1 MKIVSWNVAGLRT
14 CLNREFEIFLL
25 IRIIK
30 KRMLLVFIRMKT
42 QENMLYIKIKILA
55 KEQLDMKEQMKNM
68 RLMNYI

>member
-30 KRMLLVFIRMKT
+30 NDIR
-42 QENMLYIKIKILA
+42 E
-55 KEQLDMKEQMKNM
+55 
-68 RLMNYI
+68 